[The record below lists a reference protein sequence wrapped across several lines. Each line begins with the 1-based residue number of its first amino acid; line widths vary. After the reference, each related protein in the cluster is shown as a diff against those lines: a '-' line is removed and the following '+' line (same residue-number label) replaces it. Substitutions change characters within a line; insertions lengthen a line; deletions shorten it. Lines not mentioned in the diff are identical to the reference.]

1 MAKPKIQ
8 LSDALQETIAFNQ
21 EDNCDAAKERV
32 GMLDKWISSI
42 IVGNPIEPD
51 TLENRIEML
60 QILDVMKRDYKSF
73 IIE

>member
-21 EDNCDAAKERV
+21 EDNCEAAKERV
-32 GMLDKWISSI
+32 ELLDKWISHI
-42 IVGNPIEPD
+42 IVGNPIEPE
-51 TLENRIEML
+51 TLEERIEML
-60 QILDVMKRDYKSF
+60 QILDIMKRDYKSF